1 MALGLA
7 TAMSMSACG
16 GDDSGRRDQFYGTD
30 VGANYQLPDGFL
42 DRMPDTGGADAGDA
56 VLDAAPDDD
65 APSGGVADAPAFQDA
80 GEAADAETG
89 G

>member
-42 DRMPDTGGADAGDA
+42 DRMPDTGDAGDA
-56 VLDAAPDDD
+56 ALDAATGQVDD
-65 APSGGVADAPAFQDA
+65 APSGDAADAAAVQDT

>member
-7 TAMSMSACG
+7 VALVACS
-16 GDDSGRRDQFYGTD
+16 DDDGQRDQFYGTD

-42 DRMPDTGGADAGDA
+42 DRTPDTGGADAREAGE
-56 VLDAAPDDD
+56 LDAAPGEDG
-65 APSGGVADAPAFQDA
+65 APGSGADAAPFQEA
-80 GEAADAETG
+80 GEAADAESG

>member
-7 TAMSMSACG
+7 TALSMSACG

-42 DRMPDTGGADAGDA
+42 DRMPDTGDAGDA
-56 VLDAAPDDD
+56 ALDAATGDD
-65 APSGGVADAPAFQDA
+65 APSGGTADAAAVQDT